1 MRARG
6 DHFNLPATWSWPMGN
21 QRQVPLRLK
30 PRLPVQALGYR
41 VWVNLQKTS
50 TGMWIFT
57 QVSKTQRM
65 TESAGLGQWFGSICL
80 ACCFRDKGKA
90 SHVICSCSQVTVTV
104 TTYARFEKKGWEE
117 EFWHSV
123 FQTRL
128 YNTNTAVLGEKKK
141 KECSDLAFPVAS
153 WPFILLKTNFMYNFL
168 APPSKALGTH
178 THTPRP
184 NKSNTNQWEVPP

>member
-6 DHFNLPATWSWPMGN
+6 DHFNLPATWSCPMGN

-141 KECSDLAFPVAS
+141 CSDLAFPVAQ
-153 WPFILLKTNFMYNFL
+153 L
-168 APPSKALGTH
+168 AIYFAENKLYVQLPRSPLQSSRHAH
-178 THTPRP
+178 THTP
-184 NKSNTNQWEVPP
+184 T